1 MFPKCFKKIAAKP
14 NNYECNLP
22 SFRKFCDNI
31 SYKVLRPS
39 EFLEKVMEIL
49 ELSTNKSDPYRLP
62 IL

>member
-1 MFPKCFKKIAAKP
+1 MFPKCFKKIAVKP
-14 NNYECNLP
+14 NNYEFNLP
-22 SFRKFCDNI
+22 GFRKFCDNI

-39 EFLEKVMEIL
+39 QFLEKVMEIL